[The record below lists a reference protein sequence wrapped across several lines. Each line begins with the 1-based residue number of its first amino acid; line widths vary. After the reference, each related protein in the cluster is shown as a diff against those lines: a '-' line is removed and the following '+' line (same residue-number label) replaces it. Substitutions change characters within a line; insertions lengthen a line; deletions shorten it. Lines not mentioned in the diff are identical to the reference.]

1 VGEPS
6 LKLSG
11 QSQFSP
17 EISQSSCP
25 AAASSKAGTLQNKN
39 HRTGRCDTMAVY
51 LLHLTAMCRFCFSKS
66 KELRKVRFISVASS
80 ILDLFP
86 VSSASNV
93 QPSCLAFERFDNS
106 LISPAWSGCQKCVRF
121 GVRGTFKSK
130 LVPEIVTAK
139 VVYHCSMAEQNAW
152 NPSGEHVNRHP
163 HGKVDGYIIQGF
175 SNISFRAKSLTTSA
189 PPSPTCAQGNLESM
203 CLLSTPIWVP
213 IFGWGELFNIV
224 GYSRLF

>member
-1 VGEPS
+1 
-6 LKLSG
+6 
-11 QSQFSP
+11 
-17 EISQSSCP
+17 
-25 AAASSKAGTLQNKN
+25 
-39 HRTGRCDTMAVY
+39 M
-51 LLHLTAMCRFCFSKS
+51 
-66 KELRKVRFISVASS
+66 
-80 ILDLFP
+80 
-86 VSSASNV
+86 
-93 QPSCLAFERFDNS
+93 
-106 LISPAWSGCQKCVRF
+106 RF

-163 HGKVDGYIIQGF
+163 HGKVDGYIIEGF